1 MFCSFSGIVPHV
13 VQATSQLFVFT
24 VSACTASVCVSER
37 RLEGKRHKGKVYSA
51 EAAYMHVFSCISVH
65 GEYVCRFTCG
75 SLYIHLCV
83 CVYAGMCLHLT
94 LQSPL
99 STPLHVFFSSVNSW
113 LLEQNNCHFPA
124 SGSKVIQHNEMYKKE
139 GEMADRRHAKSN
151 VERSE

>member
-1 MFCSFSGIVPHV
+1 MW
-13 VQATSQLFVFT
+13 SQLEASFLLLYST
-24 VSACTASVCVSER
+24 VSICKVYECVHVCLCVYVHLCLKTGMRVKDRKLYRSCIHVCVS
-37 RLEGKRHKGKVYSA
+37 LG
-51 EAAYMHVFSCISVH
+51 I
-65 GEYVCRFTCG
+65 CG
-75 SLYIHLCV
+75 SLYICLCV
-83 CVYAGMCLHLT
+83 CMLACVFI
-94 LQSPL
+94 LQCSPPL

>member
-1 MFCSFSGIVPHV
+1 MYSSSIHV
-13 VQATSQLFVFT
+13 CILCYFGSY
-24 VSACTASVCVSER
+24 CVHMQY
-37 RLEGKRHKGKVYSA
+37 LPLC
-51 EAAYMHVFSCISVH
+51 M
-65 GEYVCRFTCG
+65 CG
-75 SLYIHLCV
+75 SLYIHLCM
-83 CVYAGMCLHLT
+83 YACMCLRLT